1 MLSDDIVQ
9 VARKIGADRQPRS
22 PSELYK
28 AYLQEFPKTT
38 SSSESVGA
46 TLCYHCINMPA
57 RFPDQRNR
65 RKPAAFLTRPFFKR
79 VGHGKYMLL
88 TDKEI
93 ERFKRC
99 YTENHPLIYE
109 PEYDVDNLI
118 PMGPPNPPEDPEQP
132 VTQRIKQVEEY
143 INTQQYDRV
152 VASVRPDEQAPAL
165 RGLLGIALARSGG
178 TNEALEHLAYA
189 WLQGAYAWLQGEWRV
204 AVARELA
211 TLCQEHEVYELAA
224 GPYQELLR
232 SAPDTLAAA
241 DYLMI
246 AQLVLFGEFG
256 PIDPERQIEYVGMFC
271 AMATPK
277 QLHTN
282 DARDIVRENLKLC
295 RHVNDPTKLLAA
307 YQHMC
312 DSLLGSA
319 GLEEIMALLNDVT
332 LDHKEHR
339 LTGEQRFDVLE
350 EITYYHDMYPGVH
363 EAVVDG
369 YVNMLNTEI
378 DIALF
383 KVSPLPVYTTDARRM
398 LKVLNTA
405 IHDEL
410 WDSYMKRL
418 EEFQKQE
425 LPVVPP
431 PAEEGRFVPLNG
443 KRIALVGG
451 HDTTRSE
458 VRQEIEEVGGNV
470 VEVPPG
476 RRFDEKSV
484 MDKVRNCDLVVLI
497 VGYMGHDLST
507 IVDKNI
513 DILKG
518 SILRIPYRGK
528 SGVCREIMRW
538 AAAH

>member
-9 VARKIGADRQPRS
+9 VARNIGADRQPCS

-28 AYLQEFPKTT
+28 AYLQEFPKAT

-65 RKPAAFLTRPFFKR
+65 RKPAAFLTRPAFKR

-88 TDKEI
+88 TDTEI

-109 PEYDVDNLI
+109 PAYDVDDLI
-118 PMGPPNPPEDPEQP
+118 PRLSVPPVDSPPSPPVDPE
-132 VTQRIKQVEEY
+132 QRIKQVEAY
-143 INTQQYDRV
+143 ITAQQYDRV
-152 VASVRPDEQAPAL
+152 VASVHPDEQLRAL
-165 RGLLGIALARSGG
+165 RGLLGIALARSGSA
-178 TNEALEHLAYA
+178 NEALEHLAYA
-189 WLQGAYAWLQGEWRV
+189 WLQGERRV

-224 GPYQELLR
+224 GPYQELLK
-232 SAPDTLAAA
+232 SAPDTLTAA

-246 AQLVLFGEFG
+246 AQLVLLEEFG
-256 PIDPERQIEYVGMFC
+256 LIDTERQIEYVDMFC

-277 QLHTN
+277 QLHTI
-282 DARDIVRENLKLC
+282 DAIDIGRENLKLC
-295 RHVNDPTKLLAA
+295 RHVDNPTVLLAA

-319 GLEEIMALLNDVT
+319 GLEEIMALLNDVA

-339 LTGEQRFDVLE
+339 LTGEQWFDILE

-363 EAVVDG
+363 GAVVDG
-369 YVNMLNTEI
+369 YVNMLNKEI
-378 DIALF
+378 EIALS
-383 KVSPLPVYTTDARRM
+383 KGSPLPVYTTDARRM
-398 LKVLNTA
+398 LKVLDTA
-405 IHDEL
+405 RYDEL
-410 WDSYMKRL
+410 WDRYEKRL
-418 EEFQKQE
+418 GEFQKRE
-425 LPVVPP
+425 LLVAPLLV
-431 PAEEGRFVPLNG
+431 EEDCFVPLNG

-458 VRQEIEEVGGNV
+458 VRHELEKVGGSV

-476 RRFDEKSV
+476 KRFDEKSV
-484 MDKVRNCDLVVLI
+484 RDKVRNCNLVVLI

-507 IVDKNI
+507 IVDKNSATE
-513 DILKG
+513 KG
-518 SILRIPYRGK
+518 HILRIPYRGK